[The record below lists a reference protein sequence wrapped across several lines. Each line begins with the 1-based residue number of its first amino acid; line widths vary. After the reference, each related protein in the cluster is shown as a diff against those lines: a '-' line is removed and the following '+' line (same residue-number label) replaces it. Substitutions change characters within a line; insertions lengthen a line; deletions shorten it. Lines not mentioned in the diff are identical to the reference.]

1 MITTVFIDIDN
12 TLLDF
17 DVCAT
22 YAMSKGL
29 EKYGK
34 HYENG
39 LFECFKKINDNLWR
53 RIEDGTLTKDGLK
66 KIRWNLVFDAFGIKG
81 IDGPEFE
88 EIFHDFLAVS
98 AEPVSGAHELLTNL
112 YGKYKLFATSNGPF
126 KQQDFRLEKA
136 DMKKYFSGL
145 FISEAVGAMKPSKEY
160 FDYCIENANARK
172 DEIVLIGDSLTADIA
187 GGRNAGIKTVWFNR
201 KGKTNGTDMNFDAVT
216 NSLFEIESI
225 IKSL

>member
-88 EIFHDFLAVS
+88 EVFHDFLAVS
-98 AEPVSGAHELLTNL
+98 AEPVSGAHELLTYL
-112 YGKYKLFATSNGPF
+112 CGKYKLFATSNGPF

-187 GGRNAGIKTVWFNR
+187 GGRNAGIKTVWFNHDR
-201 KGKTNGTDMNFDAVT
+201 TDVPENKIWDYYVE
-216 NSLFEIESI
+216 SLDEIKNI
-225 IKSL
+225 L

>member
-88 EIFHDFLAVS
+88 DIFHDFLAVS
-98 AEPVSGAHELLTNL
+98 AEPVSGAHELLTYL
-112 YGKYKLFATSNGPF
+112 CGKYKLFATSNGPF

-201 KGKTNGTDMNFDAVT
+201 NGKTNDTDMNFDAVT

>member
-12 TLLDF
+12 SLLDF

-66 KIRWNLVFDAFGIKG
+66 KIRWNLVFDAVGIKG

-136 DMKKYFSGL
+136 DMKK
-145 FISEAVGAMKPSKEY
+145 
-160 FDYCIENANARK
+160 
-172 DEIVLIGDSLTADIA
+172 
-187 GGRNAGIKTVWFNR
+187 
-201 KGKTNGTDMNFDAVT
+201 
-216 NSLFEIESI
+216 
-225 IKSL
+225 

>member
-66 KIRWNLVFDAFGIKG
+66 KNQVESGFRRVRDKG
-81 IDGPEFE
+81 
-88 EIFHDFLAVS
+88 H
-98 AEPVSGAHELLTNL
+98 
-112 YGKYKLFATSNGPF
+112 
-126 KQQDFRLEKA
+126 RR
-136 DMKKYFSGL
+136 
-145 FISEAVGAMKPSKEY
+145 
-160 FDYCIENANARK
+160 AR
-172 DEIVLIGDSLTADIA
+172 V
-187 GGRNAGIKTVWFNR
+187 
-201 KGKTNGTDMNFDAVT
+201 
-216 NSLFEIESI
+216 
-225 IKSL
+225 

>member
-39 LFECFKKINDNLWR
+39 LFECFKKI
-53 RIEDGTLTKDGLK
+53 
-66 KIRWNLVFDAFGIKG
+66 RWNLVFDAFGIKG

-88 EIFHDFLAVS
+88 EVFHDFLAVS
-98 AEPVSGAHELLTNL
+98 AEPVSGAHELLTYL
-112 YGKYKLFATSNGPF
+112 CGKYKLFATSNGPF

-187 GGRNAGIKTVWFNR
+187 GGRNAGIKTVWFNHDR
-201 KGKTNGTDMNFDAVT
+201 TDIPENKIWDYYVE
-216 NSLFEIESI
+216 SLDEIKNI
-225 IKSL
+225 L

>member
-1 MITTVFIDIDN
+1 MAKN
-12 TLLDF
+12 RGR
-17 DVCAT
+17 
-22 YAMSKGL
+22 YAHERRL
-29 EKYGK
+29 E
-34 HYENG
+34 
-39 LFECFKKINDNLWR
+39 
-53 RIEDGTLTKDGLK
+53 

-160 FDYCIENANARK
+160 FDYCIENANAKK

-187 GGRNAGIKTVWFNR
+187 GGRNAGIKTVWFNHDR
-201 KGKTNGTDMNFDAVT
+201 ADIPENKIWDYYVE
-216 NSLFEIESI
+216 SLDEIKNI
-225 IKSL
+225 L

>member
-1 MITTVFIDIDN
+1 M
-12 TLLDF
+12 
-17 DVCAT
+17 CAT

-66 KIRWNLVFDAFGIKG
+66 KIRWNLVFDSFGIKG

-136 DMKKYFSGL
+136 DMKKYFSRL

-160 FDYCIENANARK
+160 FDYCIENANAKK

-187 GGRNAGIKTVWFNR
+187 GGRNAGIKTVWFNHDR
-201 KGKTNGTDMNFDAVT
+201 TDIPENKIWDYYVE
-216 NSLFEIESI
+216 SLDEIKNI
-225 IKSL
+225 L

>member
-1 MITTVFIDIDN
+1 MQMIFIDIDN

-136 DMKKYFSGL
+136 DMKKYFS
-145 FISEAVGAMKPSKEY
+145 A
-160 FDYCIENANARK
+160 
-172 DEIVLIGDSLTADIA
+172 
-187 GGRNAGIKTVWFNR
+187 
-201 KGKTNGTDMNFDAVT
+201 
-216 NSLFEIESI
+216 SI
-225 IKSL
+225 L

>member
-126 KQQDFRLEKA
+126 KQQRFRLKKA
-136 DMKKYFSGL
+136 GMLKYFKHV
-145 FISEAVGAMKPSKEY
+145 FVSEQAGAMKPTKEF
-160 FDYCIENANARK
+160 FDYCTSRLAVSSP
-172 DEIVLIGDSLTADIA
+172 DEIVLIGDSLTADIN
-187 GGRNAGIKTVWFNR
+187 GGKNYNMKTIWFDFARLNIADGEWDYAVKELSEIKNI
-201 KGKTNGTDMNFDAVT
+201 
-216 NSLFEIESI
+216 L
-225 IKSL
+225 

>member
-1 MITTVFIDIDN
+1 MITKVFIDIDN

-88 EIFHDFLAVS
+88 DIFHDFLAVS
-98 AEPVSGAHELLTNL
+98 AEPVSGAHELLTYL
-112 YGKYKLFATSNGPF
+112 CGKYKLFATSNGPF

-136 DMKKYFSGL
+136 DMKKYFSRL

-160 FDYCIENANARK
+160 FDYCIENANAKK

-201 KGKTNGTDMNFDAVT
+201 NGKTNDTDMNFDAVT